1 MPSFVNP
8 IHTNANALNSGT
20 KNEVKD
26 TKNAPKSASKDFNK
40 ILNQKISKDKTAPKE
55 NPNALKAT
63 PKDAKEDAK
72 ELEKTPTPHHQ
83 HAQNLAKDQ
92 QAPTL
97 KDLLNH
103 KKTTASHEAQHET
116 HEPTLKDLLNHKKT
130 TASHEAQHE
139 THEMH
144 ETNPKTPNETL
155 NKNEKKPNGVAS
167 NAHQANLTNKNPL
180 TPTNHANNAIKNPT
194 APTHNAKEPKT
205 LKDIHALS
213 QKHDLNASNIQV
225 GTPLEKKETPLNA
238 SDQLALK
245 TTQTSIN
252 HTLAKNDSKNT
263 ANLSSVLQS
272 LEKKESH
279 NKERTTPPSNEKKTP
294 PLREALQ
301 MNAIKRDKTLS
312 KKKPEK
318 TPTKTQTTA
327 ATPENAPKIPLKTP
341 PLMPLIGANPPNDN
355 APTPLEKEEK
365 AKEVSENKEKTKESN
380 NSAQSAQ
387 NAQASDKTSE
397 NKSAAPKE
405 TIKHFTQQLKQEIQE
420 YKPPMSRI
428 SMDLFP
434 KELGKVEV
442 TIQKVG
448 KNLKVSVISHN
459 NSLQT
464 FLDNQQDLK
473 NSLNALGFE
482 GVDLSFSQDSSKEQ
496 PKEPLREPFK
506 EQEST
511 PLKENALKSYQEN
524 TDNENKET
532 SMQITL
538 YA

>member
-1 MPSFVNP
+1 MPSPVNP
-8 IHTNANALNSGT
+8 IHTNANALNGGA
-20 KNEVKD
+20 KNEVKE
-26 TKNAPKSASKDFNK
+26 TKNAPKSASKDFSK
-40 ILNQKISKDKTAPKE
+40 ILNQKISKDKTASKE
-55 NPNALKAT
+55 NPSALKAT
-63 PKDAKEDAK
+63 PKDAKA
-72 ELEKTPTPHHQ
+72 LEKTPTLPYQ
-83 HAQNLAKDQ
+83 HAQNLAKNQ

-97 KDLLNH
+97 KDWLNH
-103 KKTTASHEAQHET
+103 PKTTAPHEAQHET
-116 HEPTLKDLLNHKKT
+116 HETN
-130 TASHEAQHE
+130 E
-139 THEMH
+139 TD
-144 ETNPKTPNETL
+144 PKTPNETL
-155 NKNEKKPNGVAS
+155 SKNEKKPNEIAS
-167 NAHQANLTNKNPL
+167 NAHQTNLPNKNPI
-180 TPTNHANNAIKNPT
+180 TPNRANNAIKNPT
-194 APTHNAKEPKT
+194 TPTHSSKEPKT
-205 LKDIHALS
+205 LKDIQTLS
-213 QKHDLNASNIQV
+213 QKHDLNASNIQAA
-225 GTPLEKKETPLNA
+225 TLLEKKETPLSAN
-238 SDQLALK
+238 DQLALK
-245 TTQTSIN
+245 TTQTPTN
-252 HTLAKNDSKNT
+252 HTLAKNDAQNT

-272 LEKKESH
+272 LEKKESL
-279 NKERTTPPSNEKKTP
+279 NKEHTNPPHNEKKTP
-294 PLREALQ
+294 PLKEALQ

-312 KKKPEK
+312 KKKSE
-318 TPTKTQTTA
+318 KTQTKAQTTA
-327 ATPENAPKIPLKTP
+327 PSITPENAPKIPLKTP
-341 PLMPLIGANPPNDN
+341 PLMPLIGANPPPNDN
-355 APTPLEKEEK
+355 IPTPLEKEERTKEISDNKEK
-365 AKEVSENKEKTKESN
+365 AKETNS
-380 NSAQSAQ
+380 SAQSTQ

-397 NKSAAPKE
+397 NKSTAPKE

-496 PKEPLREPFK
+496 PKEQLREPFK

-511 PLKENALKSYQEN
+511 PLKESALKSYQEN
-524 TDNENKET
+524 TDHENQET

>member
-1 MPSFVNP
+1 MPSPINP
-8 IHTNANALNSGT
+8 IHTNASANASTLINSGA
-20 KNEVKD
+20 KNKD
-26 TKNAPKSASKDFNK
+26 TKNAPKSASKDFSK

-63 PKDAKEDAK
+63 PKNTKEDAK
-72 ELEKTPTPHHQ
+72 VLEKTPTLQPQ
-83 HAQNLAKDQ
+83 HAQNPAKDQ

-103 KKTTASHEAQHET
+103 KTTAPHEAQHEN
-116 HEPTLKDLLNHKKT
+116 HE
-130 TASHEAQHE
+130 
-139 THEMH
+139 H

-155 NKNEKKPNGVAS
+155 NKNEKEPNGVTS
-167 NAHQANLTNKNPL
+167 NDHQANLTNKNPL
-180 TPTNHANNAIKNPT
+180 TPTNHAIKNPT

-205 LKDIHALS
+205 LKDIQTLS
-213 QKHDLNASNIQV
+213 QKHDLNANNIQAA
-225 GTPLEKKETPLNA
+225 TIPENKTPLNA
-238 SDQLALK
+238 SDHLALK
-245 TTQTSIN
+245 TTQTPIN
-252 HTLAKNDSKNT
+252 HTLAKNDAKNT

-279 NKERTTPPSNEKKTP
+279 NKEHANPPNNEKKTP
-294 PLREALQ
+294 PLKEALQ

-312 KKKPEK
+312 KKKSEK

-327 ATPENAPKIPLKTP
+327 PSIAPENAPKIPLKTP

-355 APTPLEKEEK
+355 PPTPLEKEETT
-365 AKEVSENKEKTKESN
+365 KEASDNKEKTKESSN
-380 NSAQSAQ
+380 SAQ
-387 NAQASDKTSE
+387 NAQNAQSSDKTSE
-397 NKSAAPKE
+397 NKSVTPKE

-442 TIQKVG
+442 IIQKVG

-496 PKEPLREPFK
+496 PKEQLKEPFK
-506 EQEST
+506 EQELT

-524 TDNENKET
+524 TDHENKET

>member
-1 MPSFVNP
+1 MPSPINP
-8 IHTNANALNSGT
+8 IHTNANANASTLINSGA

-26 TKNAPKSASKDFNK
+26 TQNAPKSASKDFSK

-55 NPNALKAT
+55 NPLKAT
-63 PKDAKEDAK
+63 PKDTKESAK

-83 HAQNLAKDQ
+83 HAQNLAKNQ

-116 HEPTLKDLLNHKKT
+116 HEN
-130 TASHEAQHE
+130 
-139 THEMH
+139 H

-155 NKNEKKPNGVAS
+155 NKNGKKPNGVIS
-167 NAHQANLTNKNPL
+167 NAHQASLTHKNPL
-180 TPTNHANNAIKNPT
+180 TPTSHANNAIKNPT
-194 APTHNAKEPKT
+194 APTHNAKDPKT
-205 LKDIHALS
+205 LKDIQTLS
-213 QKHDLNASNIQV
+213 QKHDLNASNIQA
-225 GTPLEKKETPLNA
+225 TAPLEKKETPLKA

-245 TTQTSIN
+245 TTQTPIN
-252 HTLAKNDSKNT
+252 HTLAKNDAKNT

-279 NKERTTPPSNEKKTP
+279 NKERATPLHNEKKTP

-318 TPTKTQTTA
+318 TPIHAKTQTTA
-327 ATPENAPKIPLKTP
+327 PSPENAPKIPLKTP

-365 AKEVSENKEKTKESN
+365 TKEVSENKEKTKEST

-387 NAQASDKTSE
+387 NAQASDKASE

-442 TIQKVG
+442 IIQKVG

-496 PKEPLREPFK
+496 PKESLREPFK
-506 EQEST
+506 EQELT

-524 TDNENKET
+524 TDNENQET

>member
-1 MPSFVNP
+1 MPSPINP
-8 IHTNANALNSGT
+8 IHTNASANASTLINSGA
-20 KNEVKD
+20 KNED
-26 TKNAPKSASKDFNK
+26 TKNTPKSASKDFSK

-55 NPNALKAT
+55 NPNALKAA
-63 PKDAKEDAK
+63 PKDAKA
-72 ELEKTPTPHHQ
+72 LEKTPTLQPQ
-83 HAQNLAKDQ
+83 HAKDFAKDQ

-97 KDLLNH
+97 KDWLNH
-103 KKTTASHEAQHET
+103 KKTTASHEVQHEI
-116 HEPTLKDLLNHKKT
+116 HEN
-130 TASHEAQHE
+130 
-139 THEMH
+139 H

-155 NKNEKKPNGVAS
+155 NKNEKKPNEVTS
-167 NAHQANLTNKNPL
+167 NAHQTNLTNKNPL
-180 TPTNHANNAIKNPT
+180 TPTNHAIKNPT
-194 APTHNAKEPKT
+194 APTHNAKESKT
-205 LKDIHALS
+205 LKDIQTLS
-213 QKHDLNASNIQV
+213 QKHDLNASNIQATT
-225 GTPLEKKETPLNA
+225 TPENKTPLNA

-245 TTQTSIN
+245 TTQTPTN
-252 HTLAKNDSKNT
+252 HTLAKNDAKNT

-272 LEKKESH
+272 LEKKEPQ
-279 NKERTTPPSNEKKTP
+279 NKEHTIPQNNEKKTP
-294 PLREALQ
+294 PLKEALQ

-312 KKKPEK
+312 KKKSEK
-318 TPTKTQTTA
+318 TPTKAQTTTPSIA
-327 ATPENAPKIPLKTP
+327 PENAPKIPLKTP
-341 PLMPLIGANPPNDN
+341 PLMPLIGANPPLNDN
-355 APTPLEKEEK
+355 PPTPLEKEETT
-365 AKEVSENKEKTKESN
+365 KEASDNKEKTKESN
-380 NSAQSAQ
+380 NSTQSAQ

-397 NKSAAPKE
+397 NKSVTPKE

-442 TIQKVG
+442 IIQKVG

-496 PKEPLREPFK
+496 PKEPFK
-506 EQEST
+506 EQELT

-524 TDNENKET
+524 TDHENQET

>member
-1 MPSFVNP
+1 MPSSVNP
-8 IHTNANALNSGT
+8 IHTNANALNGGA

-26 TKNAPKSASKDFNK
+26 TKNAPKSASKDFSK

-55 NPNALKAT
+55 SPNPNALKAT
-63 PKDAKEDAK
+63 PKDAKENAK
-72 ELEKTPTPHHQ
+72 TLEKNLTLQTQ
-83 HAQNLAKDQ
+83 HTKETAKDQ

-97 KDLLNH
+97 KDWLNH
-103 KKTTASHEAQHET
+103 QKTTASHEAQHET
-116 HEPTLKDLLNHKKT
+116 HEVF
-130 TASHEAQHE
+130 
-139 THEMH
+139 

-155 NKNEKKPNGVAS
+155 NKNEKKPNGVTS
-167 NAHQANLTNKNPL
+167 NAHQTNLASKNPL
-180 TPTNHANNAIKNPT
+180 TPTNNAIKNPT
-194 APTHNAKEPKT
+194 TPTHNAKESKT
-205 LKDIHALS
+205 LKDIQTLS
-213 QKHDLNASNIQV
+213 QKHDLNASNIQAT
-225 GTPLEKKETPLNA
+225 TPLEKKETPLNA
-238 SDQLALK
+238 SDQFALK
-245 TTQTSIN
+245 TTQTPIN
-252 HTLAKNDSKNT
+252 HTLAKNDAKNT

-272 LEKKESH
+272 LEKKEPH
-279 NKERTTPPSNEKKTP
+279 NKEHANPQNNEKKTP
-294 PLREALQ
+294 PLKEALQ

-318 TPTKTQTTA
+318 TQTKTQTTA
-327 ATPENAPKIPLKTP
+327 PSTTPENAPKIPLKTP

-355 APTPLEKEEK
+355 PPTPLEKEEK
-365 AKEVSENKEKTKESN
+365 TKEASDNKEKAKETSN
-380 NSAQSAQ
+380 STQSAQ
-387 NAQASDKTSE
+387 NTQASDKTSD
-397 NKSAAPKE
+397 NKSVTPKE

-442 TIQKVG
+442 IIQKVG

-496 PKEPLREPFK
+496 PKEPLRELFK

-511 PLKENALKSYQEN
+511 PLKESALKSYQEN
-524 TDNENKET
+524 TDHENKET

>member
-1 MPSFVNP
+1 MPSPVNP
-8 IHTNANALNSGT
+8 IHTNANALNSGA
-20 KNEVKD
+20 KNED
-26 TKNAPKSASKDFNK
+26 TKNAPKSASKDFSK

-55 NPNALKAT
+55 SPNPNALKAT
-63 PKDAKEDAK
+63 PKDAKENAK
-72 ELEKTPTPHHQ
+72 TLEKTPTPHPQ
-83 HAQNLAKDQ
+83 HAQNPAKDQ

-97 KDLLNH
+97 KDWLNH
-103 KKTTASHEAQHET
+103 KKTTASHETQHET
-116 HEPTLKDLLNHKKT
+116 HE
-130 TASHEAQHE
+130 
-139 THEMH
+139 H

-155 NKNEKKPNGVAS
+155 NKNEKKPNGVTS
-167 NAHQANLTNKNPL
+167 NAHQTNLTNKNPL

-194 APTHNAKEPKT
+194 TPTHNAKESKT
-205 LKDIHALS
+205 LKDIQTLS
-213 QKHDLNASNIQV
+213 QKHDLNASNIQAAT
-225 GTPLEKKETPLNA
+225 TPENKTPLNA
-238 SDQLALK
+238 SDHLALK
-245 TTQTSIN
+245 TTQTPTN
-252 HTLAKNDSKNT
+252 HTLAKNDAKNT

-272 LEKKESH
+272 LEKKESP
-279 NKERTTPPSNEKKTP
+279 NKEHANPSHNEKKTP
-294 PLREALQ
+294 PLKEALE

-312 KKKPEK
+312 KKKSEK
-318 TPTKTQTTA
+318 TPTKAQTTA
-327 ATPENAPKIPLKTP
+327 PSIKPENAPKIPLKTP

-355 APTPLEKEEK
+355 IPTPLEKEETT
-365 AKEVSENKEKTKESN
+365 KEASDNKEKTKETNS
-380 NSAQSAQ
+380 SAQNAQ

-397 NKSAAPKE
+397 NKSIAPKE

-442 TIQKVG
+442 IIQKVG

-496 PKEPLREPFK
+496 PKEQLRELFK

-524 TDNENKET
+524 TDHENQET

>member
-1 MPSFVNP
+1 MPSPVNP
-8 IHTNANALNSGT
+8 IHTNANALNSGA
-20 KNEVKD
+20 KNED
-26 TKNAPKSASKDFNK
+26 TKNAPKSASKDFSK

-63 PKDAKEDAK
+63 PKNSKEGAKEDAK
-72 ELEKTPTPHHQ
+72 VLEKTPTPHHQ
-83 HAQNLAKDQ
+83 HAQNPAKDQ

-97 KDLLNH
+97 KDLLNRP
-103 KKTTASHEAQHET
+103 KTTASHEAQHET
-116 HEPTLKDLLNHKKT
+116 HEAN
-130 TASHEAQHE
+130 
-139 THEMH
+139 

-155 NKNEKKPNGVAS
+155 NKNEKKPNGVTS
-167 NAHQANLTNKNPL
+167 NAHQTNLPNKNPI
-180 TPTNHANNAIKNPT
+180 TPTNRANNAIKNPT
-194 APTHNAKEPKT
+194 TPTHNAKEPKT
-205 LKDIHALS
+205 LKDIQTLS
-213 QKHDLNASNIQV
+213 QKHDLNASNIQAT
-225 GTPLEKKETPLNA
+225 TPLEKKETPLNA

-245 TTQTSIN
+245 TTQTPTN
-252 HTLAKNDSKNT
+252 HTLAKNDAKNT

-279 NKERTTPPSNEKKTP
+279 NKEHANPQNNEKKTP
-294 PLREALQ
+294 PLKEALP

-312 KKKPEK
+312 KKKSEK
-318 TPTKTQTTA
+318 TPTKAQTTA
-327 ATPENAPKIPLKTP
+327 PSIAPENAPKIPLKTP
-341 PLMPLIGANPPNDN
+341 PLMPLIGANPPPNDN
-355 APTPLEKEEK
+355 PPTLLEKEETT
-365 AKEVSENKEKTKESN
+365 KEASDNKEKTKESN

-387 NAQASDKTSE
+387 NAQASDKTSD
-397 NKSAAPKE
+397 NKSIAPKE

-442 TIQKVG
+442 IIQKVG

-496 PKEPLREPFK
+496 PKEQLRELFK

-524 TDNENKET
+524 TDHENQET

>member
-1 MPSFVNP
+1 MPSPINP
-8 IHTNANALNSGT
+8 IHTNASANASALINSGA
-20 KNEVKD
+20 KNED
-26 TKNAPKSASKDFNK
+26 TKNAPKSASKDFSK

-55 NPNALKAT
+55 NPNALKTT
-63 PKDAKEDAK
+63 PQNSKEGAKEDAK
-72 ELEKTPTPHHQ
+72 KLEKNPTLQTQ
-83 HAQNLAKDQ
+83 HAKDFAKDQ

-97 KDLLNH
+97 KDWLNH
-103 KKTTASHEAQHET
+103 QKTTASHEDQHE
-116 HEPTLKDLLNHKKT
+116 KN
-130 TASHEAQHE
+130 
-139 THEMH
+139 H

-155 NKNEKKPNGVAS
+155 SKNEKKPNGVAS
-167 NAHQANLTNKNPL
+167 NAHQTNLPNKNPL
-180 TPTNHANNAIKNPT
+180 TPTNRANHANKNPT

-205 LKDIHALS
+205 LKDIQTLS
-213 QKHDLNASNIQV
+213 QKHDLNASNIQAAT
-225 GTPLEKKETPLNA
+225 TPENKNPLNA
-238 SDQLALK
+238 GDQLALK
-245 TTQTSIN
+245 TTQTPTN
-252 HTLAKNDSKNT
+252 HTLAKNDAKNT

-294 PLREALQ
+294 PLKEALE

-312 KKKPEK
+312 KKKSE
-318 TPTKTQTTA
+318 KTQTKAQTTA
-327 ATPENAPKIPLKTP
+327 PSATPENAPKIPLKTP
-341 PLMPLIGANPPNDN
+341 PLMPLIGANPPPNNN
-355 APTPLEKEEK
+355 APTPLEKEETT
-365 AKEVSENKEKTKESN
+365 KEASDNKEKTKETN
-380 NSAQSAQ
+380 NSAQSTQ

-397 NKSAAPKE
+397 NKSVTPKE

-496 PKEPLREPFK
+496 EKEPLREPFK
-506 EQEST
+506 EQESS

-524 TDNENKET
+524 TDNENQET

>member
-1 MPSFVNP
+1 MPSPVNP
-8 IHTNANALNSGT
+8 LHTNANALNGGA

-26 TKNAPKSASKDFNK
+26 TKNAPKSASKDFSK

-55 NPNALKAT
+55 NPSALKDA
-63 PKDAKEDAK
+63 PKDAKA
-72 ELEKTPTPHHQ
+72 LEKTPTLPHQ

-97 KDLLNH
+97 KDWLNH
-103 KKTTASHEAQHET
+103 PTTAPHKSQHEAQHET
-116 HEPTLKDLLNHKKT
+116 HEV
-130 TASHEAQHE
+130 
-139 THEMH
+139 H

-155 NKNEKKPNGVAS
+155 SKNEKKPNEVAS
-167 NAHQANLTNKNPL
+167 NAHQANLTNKNPITPNHVNNANK
-180 TPTNHANNAIKNPT
+180 TPTT
-194 APTHNAKEPKT
+194 PTHNAKEPKT
-205 LKDIHALS
+205 LKDIQTLS
-213 QKHDLNASNIQV
+213 QKHDLNASNIQAAT
-225 GTPLEKKETPLNA
+225 TPENKNPLNA

-245 TTQTSIN
+245 ATQTPTN
-252 HTLAKNDSKNT
+252 HTFAKNDAKNT

-272 LEKKESH
+272 LEKKESL
-279 NKERTTPPSNEKKTP
+279 NKERANPQNSEKKTP
-294 PLREALQ
+294 PLKEALQ
-301 MNAIKRDKTLS
+301 TNAIKRDKTLS

-318 TPTKTQTTA
+318 TPIHAKTQTTA
-327 ATPENAPKIPLKTP
+327 QATTPENAPKLALKTP
-341 PLMPLIGANPPNDN
+341 PLMPLIGSNPPNDN
-355 APTPLEKEEK
+355 IPTLLEKEETTKEASDNKEK
-365 AKEVSENKEKTKESN
+365 AKETNS
-380 NSAQSAQ
+380 SAQSAQ
-387 NAQASDKTSE
+387 NTQASDKTSE
-397 NKSAAPKE
+397 NKSTAPKE
-405 TIKHFTQQLKQEIQE
+405 TIKHFAQQLKQEIQE
-420 YKPPMSRI
+420 YKPPMSKI

-496 PKEPLREPFK
+496 QAPKDQPKEPFK
-506 EQEST
+506 EQELT
-511 PLKENALKSYQEN
+511 PLKESVLKSYQEN
-524 TDNENKET
+524 TDHENQET

-538 YA
+538 YAWF

>member
-1 MPSFVNP
+1 MPSPVNP
-8 IHTNANALNSGT
+8 IHTNANALNSGA

-26 TKNAPKSASKDFNK
+26 AKNAPKSASKDFSK

-63 PKDAKEDAK
+63 PQNALKDK
-72 ELEKTPTPHHQ
+72 LEKTPTLPHQ

-97 KDLLNH
+97 KDWLNRP
-103 KKTTASHEAQHET
+103 KTHPTAPHETQHET
-116 HEPTLKDLLNHKKT
+116 HEAN
-130 TASHEAQHE
+130 
-139 THEMH
+139 
-144 ETNPKTPNETL
+144 ETNPKTPNKTL
-155 NKNEKKPNGVAS
+155 NKNEKKPNGVTS

-180 TPTNHANNAIKNPT
+180 TPTNHAIKNPT
-194 APTHNAKEPKT
+194 APTHNAKDPKT
-205 LKDIHALS
+205 LKDIQTLS
-213 QKHDLNASNIQV
+213 QKHDLNASNIQAAT
-225 GTPLEKKETPLNA
+225 TPENKNPLNA

-245 TTQTSIN
+245 TTQTPTN
-252 HTLAKNDSKNT
+252 HTLAKNDAKNT
-263 ANLSSVLQS
+263 ANLSNVLQS
-272 LEKKESH
+272 LEKKESP
-279 NKERTTPPSNEKKTP
+279 NKEHANPQNNEKKTP
-294 PLREALQ
+294 PLKEALQ

-312 KKKPEK
+312 KKKSEK
-318 TPTKTQTTA
+318 TPTKAQTTA
-327 ATPENAPKIPLKTP
+327 PSIAPENAPKIPLKTP

-355 APTPLEKEEK
+355 IPTPLEKEEK
-365 AKEVSENKEKTKESN
+365 TKEASDNKEKTKET
-380 NSAQSAQ
+380 NSSAQ
-387 NAQASDKTSE
+387 NVQNTQASDKTSD
-397 NKSAAPKE
+397 NKSIAPKE

-442 TIQKVG
+442 IIQKVG

-496 PKEPLREPFK
+496 QAPKDQPKEPFK
-506 EQEST
+506 EQELT

-524 TDNENKET
+524 TDHENKET

>member
-1 MPSFVNP
+1 MPSPVNP
-8 IHTNANALNSGT
+8 IHTNANALNGGA

-26 TKNAPKSASKDFNK
+26 TKNAPKSASKDFSK
-40 ILNQKISKDKTAPKE
+40 ILNQKISKDKTASKE
-55 NPNALKAT
+55 DPNASKVT
-63 PKDAKEDAK
+63 PKDAKT
-72 ELEKTPTPHHQ
+72 LKTPTLPHQ

-103 KKTTASHEAQHET
+103 QKTHPTAKHETQHET
-116 HEPTLKDLLNHKKT
+116 HE
-130 TASHEAQHE
+130 
-139 THEMH
+139 H

-155 NKNEKKPNGVAS
+155 NKNEKKPNGVTS
-167 NAHQANLTNKNPL
+167 NAHQANLLSKNPI

-194 APTHNAKEPKT
+194 TPTHNAKEPKT
-205 LKDIHALS
+205 LKDIQALS
-213 QKHDLNASNIQV
+213 QKHDLNASNIQA
-225 GTPLEKKETPLNA
+225 TAPLEKKETPLNA
-238 SDQLALK
+238 SDHLALK
-245 TTQTSIN
+245 TTQTPIN
-252 HTLAKNDSKNT
+252 HTLAKNDAKNT

-272 LEKKESH
+272 LEKKEPP
-279 NKERTTPPSNEKKTP
+279 NKEHANPQNNEKKTP
-294 PLREALQ
+294 PLKEALE

-318 TPTKTQTTA
+318 TPIHAKTQTTA
-327 ATPENAPKIPLKTP
+327 PSATPENAPKIPLKTP

-355 APTPLEKEEK
+355 PPTPLEKEETT
-365 AKEVSENKEKTKESN
+365 KEASENKEKTKEST

-397 NKSAAPKE
+397 NKSITPKE

-442 TIQKVG
+442 VIQKVG

-496 PKEPLREPFK
+496 EKESFKEPFK
-506 EQEST
+506 EQELT

-524 TDNENKET
+524 TDNGNKET

>member
-1 MPSFVNP
+1 MPSPINP
-8 IHTNANALNSGT
+8 IHTSANASASANASINSGA
-20 KNEVKD
+20 KNED
-26 TKNAPKSASKDFNK
+26 TKNAPKSASKDFSK

-55 NPNALKAT
+55 NPNALKTT
-63 PKDAKEDAK
+63 PKDAKKDTKENAK
-72 ELEKTPTPHHQ
+72 ELEKTPTPQPQ
-83 HAQNLAKDQ
+83 HTQNLAKDQ

-103 KKTTASHEAQHET
+103 KKTTASHETQHET
-116 HEPTLKDLLNHKKT
+116 HKN
-130 TASHEAQHE
+130 
-139 THEMH
+139 H

-155 NKNEKKPNGVAS
+155 NKNEKKPNGVIS
-167 NAHQANLTNKNPL
+167 NAHQASLTNKNPL
-180 TPTNHANNAIKNPT
+180 PPTNHANNAIKNPT
-194 APTHNAKEPKT
+194 APTDTKKESKT
-205 LKDIHALS
+205 LKDIQTLS
-213 QKHDLNASNIQV
+213 QKHDLNASNIQAT
-225 GTPLEKKETPLNA
+225 TPLEKKETPLRT

-252 HTLAKNDSKNT
+252 HTLKKNDAKNT

-279 NKERTTPPSNEKKTP
+279 HKEHATPPNNEKKTP

-327 ATPENAPKIPLKTP
+327 QAVTLENPPKIPLKTP

-355 APTPLEKEEK
+355 APTLLEKEEK
-365 AKEVSENKEKTKESN
+365 TKEASENKEKAKEST
-380 NSAQSAQ
+380 NSTQSAQ
-387 NAQASDKTSE
+387 NAQSSDKASE
-397 NKSAAPKE
+397 NKSATPKE

-496 PKEPLREPFK
+496 EKEQLRESFK
-506 EQEST
+506 EQELT

-524 TDNENKET
+524 TDNENQET

>member
-1 MPSFVNP
+1 MPSPINP
-8 IHTNANALNSGT
+8 IHTNASANANALNSGA
-20 KNEVKD
+20 KNGVKD

-55 NPNALKAT
+55 NPNALKVA

-103 KKTTASHEAQHET
+103 KKTTASHEAQHEI
-116 HEPTLKDLLNHKKT
+116 HKN
-130 TASHEAQHE
+130 
-139 THEMH
+139 H

-167 NAHQANLTNKNPL
+167 STHQASLTNKNPL
-180 TPTNHANNAIKNPT
+180 TPTNNAIKNPT
-194 APTHNAKEPKT
+194 APTNNAKDPKT
-205 LKDIHALS
+205 LKDIQTLS

-245 TTQTSIN
+245 TTQTPIN

-279 NKERTTPPSNEKKTP
+279 NKEHATPPSNEKKTP

-312 KKKPEK
+312 KKKSEK

-341 PLMPLIGANPPNDN
+341 PLMPLIGANPPNNN

-365 AKEVSENKEKTKESN
+365 TKEVSENKEKTKEST

-387 NAQASDKTSE
+387 NAQASDKASE

-496 PKEPLREPFK
+496 PKESFKEPFK

>member
-1 MPSFVNP
+1 MPSPVNP
-8 IHTNANALNSGT
+8 IHTNANALNSGA

-26 TKNAPKSASKDFNK
+26 TKNAPKSASKDFSK

-55 NPNALKAT
+55 DPNASKVT
-63 PKDAKEDAK
+63 PKDAKT
-72 ELEKTPTPHHQ
+72 LEKTPTLPHQ
-83 HAQNLAKDQ
+83 HAQNPAKDQ

-97 KDLLNH
+97 KDWLNH
-103 KKTTASHEAQHET
+103 KKTTAPHETQHET
-116 HEPTLKDLLNHKKT
+116 HEAN
-130 TASHEAQHE
+130 
-139 THEMH
+139 

-155 NKNEKKPNGVAS
+155 NKNEKKPNEVIS
-167 NAHQANLTNKNPL
+167 NAHQTNLPNKNPI

-194 APTHNAKEPKT
+194 TPTHNAKEPKT
-205 LKDIHALS
+205 LKDIQTLS
-213 QKHDLNASNIQV
+213 QKHDLNASNIQA
-225 GTPLEKKETPLNA
+225 TAPLEKKETPLNT

-245 TTQTSIN
+245 TTQTPIN
-252 HTLAKNDSKNT
+252 NTLAKNDAKNT

-272 LEKKESH
+272 LGKKEPP
-279 NKERTTPPSNEKKTP
+279 NKEHANPQNNEKKTP
-294 PLREALQ
+294 PLKEALQ

-312 KKKPEK
+312 KKKSEK
-318 TPTKTQTTA
+318 TPIHAKTQTTA
-327 ATPENAPKIPLKTP
+327 PSVAPENAPKIPLKTP
-341 PLMPLIGANPPNDN
+341 PLMPLIGANPPPNNN
-355 APTPLEKEEK
+355 APTILEKEETT
-365 AKEVSENKEKTKESN
+365 KEASDNKEKTKESS

-397 NKSAAPKE
+397 NKSVTPKE

-442 TIQKVG
+442 IIQKVG

-496 PKEPLREPFK
+496 PKEQLRELFK
-506 EQEST
+506 EQESS

-524 TDNENKET
+524 TDHENQET

>member
-8 IHTNANALNSGT
+8 IHTNASTNASTLNSGA

-26 TKNAPKSASKDFNK
+26 TKNAPKSASKDFSK
-40 ILNQKISKDKTAPKE
+40 ILNQKISKDKNAPKE

-63 PKDAKEDAK
+63 PKDTKENAK
-72 ELEKTPTPHHQ
+72 ELEKTPTPHYQ

-116 HEPTLKDLLNHKKT
+116 HKN
-130 TASHEAQHE
+130 
-139 THEMH
+139 H

-155 NKNEKKPNGVAS
+155 NKNEKKPNEATS
-167 NAHQANLTNKNPL
+167 SAHQTNLTNKNPL

-225 GTPLEKKETPLNA
+225 VAPLEKKETPLNT

-245 TTQTSIN
+245 TTQTPIN

-312 KKKPEK
+312 KKKSEK
-318 TPTKTQTTA
+318 TQTKTQTTA
-327 ATPENAPKIPLKTP
+327 PRTAPENAPKIPLKTP

-365 AKEVSENKEKTKESN
+365 TKEVSDKEKTKEST

-420 YKPPMSRI
+420 YKPPMSKI

-496 PKEPLREPFK
+496 PKEQLKEPFK

-538 YA
+538 YAWF

>member
-1 MPSFVNP
+1 MPSPVNP
-8 IHTNANALNSGT
+8 IHTNANALNSGA

-26 TKNAPKSASKDFNK
+26 TKNAPKSASKDFSK

-55 NPNALKAT
+55 SPNPNALKAT
-63 PKDAKEDAK
+63 PQDAKENAKEDAK
-72 ELEKTPTPHHQ
+72 TLEKTPTLPHQ
-83 HAQNLAKDQ
+83 HAQNPAKDQ

-97 KDLLNH
+97 KDWLNH
-103 KKTTASHEAQHET
+103 QKTTASHEAQHE
-116 HEPTLKDLLNHKKT
+116 N
-130 TASHEAQHE
+130 
-139 THEMH
+139 H

-155 NKNEKKPNGVAS
+155 NKNEKKSNGVTS
-167 NAHQANLTNKNPL
+167 SAHQANLTNKNPI
-180 TPTNHANNAIKNPT
+180 TPTNHANNAIKTPT
-194 APTHNAKEPKT
+194 TPTHNAKEPKT
-205 LKDIHALS
+205 LKDIQTLS
-213 QKHDLNASNIQV
+213 QKHDLNASNIQAT
-225 GTPLEKKETPLNA
+225 TPLEKKETPLNA

-245 TTQTSIN
+245 TTQTPIN
-252 HTLAKNDSKNT
+252 HTLAKNDAKNT

-272 LEKKESH
+272 LEKKDPH
-279 NKERTTPPSNEKKTP
+279 NKEHATPPNNEKKTP
-294 PLREALQ
+294 PLKEALQ

-312 KKKPEK
+312 KKKSEK
-318 TPTKTQTTA
+318 TPTKAQTTA
-327 ATPENAPKIPLKTP
+327 PSIAPENAPKIPLKTP
-341 PLMPLIGANPPNDN
+341 PLMPLIGANPPPNDN
-355 APTPLEKEEK
+355 IPTPLEKEEK
-365 AKEVSENKEKTKESN
+365 TQEISENKEKTKETN
-380 NSAQSAQ
+380 NSAQNAQ

-397 NKSAAPKE
+397 NKSVTPKE
-405 TIKHFTQQLKQEIQE
+405 TIKHFTQQLKQEFQE

-442 TIQKVG
+442 IIQKVG

-496 PKEPLREPFK
+496 PKEQLRELFK
-506 EQEST
+506 EQESS

-524 TDNENKET
+524 TDHENKET

>member
-1 MPSFVNP
+1 MPSPINP
-8 IHTNANALNSGT
+8 IHTNANANTSTLINSGA
-20 KNEVKD
+20 KNED
-26 TKNAPKSASKDFNK
+26 TKNAPKSASKDFSK

-63 PKDAKEDAK
+63 PKNSKEGAKEDAK
-72 ELEKTPTPHHQ
+72 KLEKTPTLHPQ
-83 HAQNLAKDQ
+83 HAQNPTKDQ

-116 HEPTLKDLLNHKKT
+116 HE
-130 TASHEAQHE
+130 
-139 THEMH
+139 H

-155 NKNEKKPNGVAS
+155 NKNEKKPNGVTS
-167 NAHQANLTNKNPL
+167 SAHQTNLTHKNPL
-180 TPTNHANNAIKNPT
+180 THANHANNANKNPT
-194 APTHNAKEPKT
+194 TPTHNAKESKT
-205 LKDIHALS
+205 LKDIQTLS

-225 GTPLEKKETPLNA
+225 TAPLEKKETPLNA

-245 TTQTSIN
+245 TTQTPTS
-252 HTLAKNDSKNT
+252 HTLAKNDAKNT

-272 LEKKESH
+272 LEKKDPH
-279 NKERTTPPSNEKKTP
+279 NKEHATPPNNEKKTP

-312 KKKPEK
+312 KKKSEK
-318 TPTKTQTTA
+318 TPTKAQTTA
-327 ATPENAPKIPLKTP
+327 PSIAPENAPKIPLKTP

-355 APTPLEKEEK
+355 APTLLEKEETT
-365 AKEVSENKEKTKESN
+365 KEASDNKEKTKESN

-397 NKSAAPKE
+397 NKSTAPKE

-442 TIQKVG
+442 IIQKVG

-496 PKEPLREPFK
+496 PKEQLREPFK
-506 EQEST
+506 EQELT

>member
-1 MPSFVNP
+1 MPSPVNP
-8 IHTNANALNSGT
+8 IHTNANALNGGA

-26 TKNAPKSASKDFNK
+26 AKNAPKSASKDFSK

-72 ELEKTPTPHHQ
+72 ALEKTLPHQ
-83 HAQNLAKDQ
+83 HAQNPAKNQ

-97 KDLLNH
+97 KDWLNP
-103 KKTTASHEAQHET
+103 KTTAPHEAQHE
-116 HEPTLKDLLNHKKT
+116 KN
-130 TASHEAQHE
+130 
-139 THEMH
+139 H

-155 NKNEKKPNGVAS
+155 NKNEKKPNEVTS
-167 NAHQANLTNKNPL
+167 NAHQTNLPNKNPI
-180 TPTNHANNAIKNPT
+180 TPTNHANNAIKTPT
-194 APTHNAKEPKT
+194 TPTHNTKESKT
-205 LKDIHALS
+205 LKDIQTLS
-213 QKHDLNASNIQV
+213 QKHDLNANNIQAAT
-225 GTPLEKKETPLNA
+225 TPENKTPLNA
-238 SDQLALK
+238 SDHLALK
-245 TTQTSIN
+245 TTQTPIN
-252 HTLAKNDSKNT
+252 HTLAKNDAKNT

-272 LEKKESH
+272 LEKKEPH
-279 NKERTTPPSNEKKTP
+279 NKEHANPQNNEKKTP
-294 PLREALQ
+294 PLKEALE

-312 KKKPEK
+312 KKKSEK

-327 ATPENAPKIPLKTP
+327 PSATPENAPKIPLKTP
-341 PLMPLIGANPPNDN
+341 PLMPLIGANPPPNDN
-355 APTPLEKEEK
+355 IPTPLEKEETTKEASDNKEK
-365 AKEVSENKEKTKESN
+365 AKETNS
-380 NSAQSAQ
+380 SAQSAQ
-387 NAQASDKTSE
+387 NAQASDKTSD
-397 NKSAAPKE
+397 NKSVTPKE

-442 TIQKVG
+442 IIQKVG

-496 PKEPLREPFK
+496 PKEQLRELFK
-506 EQEST
+506 EQESS

-524 TDNENKET
+524 TDHENQET

>member
-1 MPSFVNP
+1 MQSPINP
-8 IHTNANALNSGT
+8 IHTNASTLNSGA
-20 KNEVKD
+20 KNED
-26 TKNAPKSASKDFNK
+26 TKNAPKSASKDFSK

-63 PKDAKEDAK
+63 PKNSKEGAKEDAK
-72 ELEKTPTPHHQ
+72 TLEKTPTPHHQ

-97 KDLLNH
+97 KDWLNH
-103 KKTTASHEAQHET
+103 KKTTASHETQHET
-116 HEPTLKDLLNHKKT
+116 HEAN
-130 TASHEAQHE
+130 
-139 THEMH
+139 

-155 NKNEKKPNGVAS
+155 NKNEKKPNGVIS
-167 NAHQANLTNKNPL
+167 NAHQTNLPNKNPL
-180 TPTNHANNAIKNPT
+180 TPTNHANHAIKNPT
-194 APTHNAKEPKT
+194 APTHNAKESKT
-205 LKDIHALS
+205 LKDIQTLS
-213 QKHDLNASNIQV
+213 QKHDLNASNIQATT
-225 GTPLEKKETPLNA
+225 TPENKTPLNA

-245 TTQTSIN
+245 TTPKNPTTNPTTI
-252 HTLAKNDSKNT
+252 KNDAKNT

-279 NKERTTPPSNEKKTP
+279 NKEHATPPNNEKKTP
-294 PLREALQ
+294 PLKEALQ

-312 KKKPEK
+312 KKKSEK

-327 ATPENAPKIPLKTP
+327 PSITPENAPKIPLKMP
-341 PLMPLIGANPPNDN
+341 PLMPLIGANPPPNDN
-355 APTPLEKEEK
+355 APTPLEKEETT
-365 AKEVSENKEKTKESN
+365 KEASDNKEKTKETN
-380 NSAQSAQ
+380 NSTQNAQ
-387 NAQASDKTSE
+387 NTQASDKTSE
-397 NKSAAPKE
+397 NKSVTPKE

-442 TIQKVG
+442 IIQKVG

-496 PKEPLREPFK
+496 PKEQLRELFK

-511 PLKENALKSYQEN
+511 PLKESALKSYQEN
-524 TDNENKET
+524 TDHENQET

>member
-1 MPSFVNP
+1 MPSPINP
-8 IHTNANALNSGT
+8 IHTNTNANANALINSGA
-20 KNEVKD
+20 KNGVKD
-26 TKNAPKSASKDFNK
+26 TKNAPKSASKDFSK

-55 NPNALKAT
+55 NPNALKTT
-63 PKDAKEDAK
+63 PKNSKEGAKENAK
-72 ELEKTPTPHHQ
+72 ALEKTPTPHHQ

-103 KKTTASHEAQHET
+103 KKTTASHEAQHEI
-116 HEPTLKDLLNHKKT
+116 HKN
-130 TASHEAQHE
+130 
-139 THEMH
+139 H

-155 NKNEKKPNGVAS
+155 SKNEKKPNGVTS
-167 NAHQANLTNKNPL
+167 NAHQTNLTHKNPL
-180 TPTNHANNAIKNPT
+180 TPTNHAHNANKNPT

-205 LKDIHALS
+205 LKDIQTLS

-225 GTPLEKKETPLNA
+225 GTPLEKKETPLKV

-252 HTLAKNDSKNT
+252 HTLAKNDAKNT

-279 NKERTTPPSNEKKTP
+279 NKEHATPSNNEKKTP

-318 TPTKTQTTA
+318 TPTKAQTTA
-327 ATPENAPKIPLKTP
+327 PSATPENAPKIPLKTP
-341 PLMPLIGANPPNDN
+341 PLIPLIGANPPNDN

-365 AKEVSENKEKTKESN
+365 AKEVSENKEKTKEST

-387 NAQASDKTSE
+387 NAQASDKASE
-397 NKSAAPKE
+397 NKSATPKE

-482 GVDLSFSQDSSKEQ
+482 GVDLSFSQNSSKEQ
-496 PKEPLREPFK
+496 PKEQLREPFK
-506 EQEST
+506 EQELT

>member
-1 MPSFVNP
+1 MPSPVNP
-8 IHTNANALNSGT
+8 IHTNTNALNSGA

-26 TKNAPKSASKDFNK
+26 TKNAPKSASKDFSK
-40 ILNQKISKDKTAPKE
+40 ILNQKISKDKTASKE
-55 NPNALKAT
+55 NPSALKDA
-63 PKDAKEDAK
+63 PKDAKA
-72 ELEKTPTPHHQ
+72 LEKTPTLPHQ
-83 HAQNLAKDQ
+83 HAQNSAKDQ

-97 KDLLNH
+97 KDWLNH
-103 KKTTASHEAQHET
+103 KTAPHKSQHEAQHET
-116 HEPTLKDLLNHKKT
+116 HEI
-130 TASHEAQHE
+130 
-139 THEMH
+139 H
-144 ETNPKTPNETL
+144 ETNPKNPNETL
-155 NKNEKKPNGVAS
+155 SKNEKKPNEVTS
-167 NAHQANLTNKNPL
+167 NAHQTNLPNKNPITPNHVNNANK
-180 TPTNHANNAIKNPT
+180 TPTTPT
-194 APTHNAKEPKT
+194 YNAKEPKT
-205 LKDIHALS
+205 LKDIQTLS
-213 QKHDLNASNIQV
+213 QKHDLNASNIQATT
-225 GTPLEKKETPLNA
+225 TPENKTPLNA
-238 SDQLALK
+238 SDQFALK
-245 TTQTSIN
+245 TTQTPTN
-252 HTLAKNDSKNT
+252 HTLAKNDAKNT

-279 NKERTTPPSNEKKTP
+279 NKEHTTPQNNEKKTP
-294 PLREALQ
+294 PLKEASQ

-312 KKKPEK
+312 KKKSEK
-318 TPTKTQTTA
+318 TPTKTQAKNQPTA
-327 ATPENAPKIPLKTP
+327 PSATPENAPKLALKTP
-341 PLMPLIGANPPNDN
+341 PLMPLIGANPPPNDN
-355 APTPLEKEEK
+355 TPTLLEKEETT
-365 AKEVSENKEKTKESN
+365 KEASDNKEKTKESN

-397 NKSAAPKE
+397 NKSVTPKE

-442 TIQKVG
+442 IIQKVG

-496 PKEPLREPFK
+496 PKEQLRELFK

-524 TDNENKET
+524 TDHENQET

>member
-8 IHTNANALNSGT
+8 IHTNASANANALNSGA

-26 TKNAPKSASKDFNK
+26 TKNAPKSASKDFSK

-55 NPNALKAT
+55 NPSALKAT
-63 PKDAKEDAK
+63 PKNSKEGAKEDAK

-103 KKTTASHEAQHET
+103 KKTTASHEAQNET
-116 HEPTLKDLLNHKKT
+116 HKN
-130 TASHEAQHE
+130 
-139 THEMH
+139 H

-167 NAHQANLTNKNPL
+167 SAHQANLTHKNPL

-194 APTHNAKEPKT
+194 TPTHNAKDPKT
-205 LKDIHALS
+205 LKDIQTLS

-225 GTPLEKKETPLNA
+225 SAPLEKKETPLKV

-252 HTLAKNDSKNT
+252 HTLAKNDAKNT

-279 NKERTTPPSNEKKTP
+279 NKERATPPSNEKKTP

-327 ATPENAPKIPLKTP
+327 QAVTPENAPKIPLKTL

-365 AKEVSENKEKTKESN
+365 TKEASENKEKTKEST

-496 PKEPLREPFK
+496 PKEQLGEPFK

>member
-1 MPSFVNP
+1 MPSPVNP
-8 IHTNANALNSGT
+8 IHTNANALNSGA

-26 TKNAPKSASKDFNK
+26 AKNAPKSASKDFSK

-55 NPNALKAT
+55 SPNPNASKVT
-63 PKDAKEDAK
+63 PKDAKA
-72 ELEKTPTPHHQ
+72 LEKTPILPHQ
-83 HAQNLAKDQ
+83 HAQNPAKDQ

-97 KDLLNH
+97 KDWLNH

-116 HEPTLKDLLNHKKT
+116 HEAN
-130 TASHEAQHE
+130 
-139 THEMH
+139 

-155 NKNEKKPNGVAS
+155 NKNGKKPNEALS
-167 NAHQANLTNKNPL
+167 NAHQTNLPNKNPI
-180 TPTNHANNAIKNPT
+180 TPNHVNNAIKNPT
-194 APTHNAKEPKT
+194 APTDTKKEPKT
-205 LKDIHALS
+205 LKDIQTLS
-213 QKHDLNASNIQV
+213 QKHDLNARNIQA
-225 GTPLEKKETPLNA
+225 TTTLENKTPLNA

-245 TTQTSIN
+245 TTQTPTS

-272 LEKKESH
+272 LEKKESL
-279 NKERTTPPSNEKKTP
+279 NKEHANPQNSEKKTP
-294 PLREALQ
+294 PLKEALQ

-327 ATPENAPKIPLKTP
+327 PSIAPENAPKIPLKTP
-341 PLMPLIGANPPNDN
+341 PLMPLIGANPPPNNN
-355 APTPLEKEEK
+355 APTPLEKEETT
-365 AKEVSENKEKTKESN
+365 KEASDNKEKTKESS
-380 NSAQSAQ
+380 NSAQNAQ

-397 NKSAAPKE
+397 NKSIAPKE

-420 YKPPMSRI
+420 YKPPMSKI

-434 KELGKVEV
+434 KELGKVEI

-496 PKEPLREPFK
+496 QAPKDQPKELFK

-524 TDNENKET
+524 TDHENKET

>member
-1 MPSFVNP
+1 MPSPVNP
-8 IHTNANALNSGT
+8 LHTNANALNSGA

-26 TKNAPKSASKDFNK
+26 TKNAPKSTSKDFSK
-40 ILNQKISKDKTAPKE
+40 ILNQKISKDKTASKE
-55 NPNALKAT
+55 NPNALKTT
-63 PKDAKEDAK
+63 PKNSKEGAKEDAK
-72 ELEKTPTPHHQ
+72 TLKTPTLPHQ
-83 HAQNLAKDQ
+83 HAQNPAKDQ

-97 KDLLNH
+97 KDWLNH
-103 KKTTASHEAQHET
+103 KKTTAPHEAQHE
-116 HEPTLKDLLNHKKT
+116 N
-130 TASHEAQHE
+130 
-139 THEMH
+139 H

-155 NKNEKKPNGVAS
+155 SKNEKKPNEALS
-167 NAHQANLTNKNPL
+167 NAHQTNLTNKNPL
-180 TPTNHANNAIKNPT
+180 TPTNRTNNAIKNPT
-194 APTHNAKEPKT
+194 APTHNAKDPKT
-205 LKDIHALS
+205 LKDIQTLS
-213 QKHDLNASNIQV
+213 QKHDLNASNIQAAT
-225 GTPLEKKETPLNA
+225 TPENKTPLNA

-245 TTQTSIN
+245 TTQAPIN
-252 HTLAKNDSKNT
+252 NTLAKNDAKNT

-279 NKERTTPPSNEKKTP
+279 NKEHANPQNNEKKTP
-294 PLREALQ
+294 PLKEALQ

-318 TPTKTQTTA
+318 TPTKAQTTA
-327 ATPENAPKIPLKTP
+327 PSATPENAPKIPLKTP

-355 APTPLEKEEK
+355 IPTPLEKEETT
-365 AKEVSENKEKTKESN
+365 KEASDNKEKTKESSN
-380 NSAQSAQ
+380 SAQ
-387 NAQASDKTSE
+387 NAQNTQASDKTSE
-397 NKSAAPKE
+397 NKSIAPKE
-405 TIKHFTQQLKQEIQE
+405 TIRHFTQQLKQEIQE
-420 YKPPMSRI
+420 YKPPMSKI

-442 TIQKVG
+442 IIQKVG

-496 PKEPLREPFK
+496 PKEQLREPFK
-506 EQEST
+506 EQELT

-524 TDNENKET
+524 TDHENQET

>member
-1 MPSFVNP
+1 MPSPVNP
-8 IHTNANALNSGT
+8 LHTNANALNSGA

-26 TKNAPKSASKDFNK
+26 AKNAPKSASKDFSK

-55 NPNALKAT
+55 SPNPNASKVT
-63 PKDAKEDAK
+63 PKDAKA
-72 ELEKTPTPHHQ
+72 LEKTPTLPHQ
-83 HAQNLAKDQ
+83 HAQNPAKDQ

-97 KDLLNH
+97 KDWLNH
-103 KKTTASHEAQHET
+103 QKTTASHEAQHET
-116 HEPTLKDLLNHKKT
+116 HE
-130 TASHEAQHE
+130 
-139 THEMH
+139 H

-155 NKNEKKPNGVAS
+155 NKNEKKPNGVTS
-167 NAHQANLTNKNPL
+167 NAHQTNLASKNPI

-194 APTHNAKEPKT
+194 TPTHNAKDPKT
-205 LKDIHALS
+205 LKDIQTLS
-213 QKHDLNASNIQV
+213 QKHDLNASNIQAAT
-225 GTPLEKKETPLNA
+225 TPENKNPLNA
-238 SDQLALK
+238 SDHLALK
-245 TTQTSIN
+245 TTQTPTN
-252 HTLAKNDSKNT
+252 HTLAKNDAKNT

-279 NKERTTPPSNEKKTP
+279 NKEHANPSHNEKKTP
-294 PLREALQ
+294 PLKEALQ

-312 KKKPEK
+312 KKKSEK
-318 TPTKTQTTA
+318 TPTKAQTTA
-327 ATPENAPKIPLKTP
+327 PSIAPENAPKIPFKTP

-355 APTPLEKEEK
+355 IPTPLEKEETT
-365 AKEVSENKEKTKESN
+365 KEASDNKEKTKESS

-387 NAQASDKTSE
+387 NTQASDKTSD
-397 NKSAAPKE
+397 NKSVTPKE

-442 TIQKVG
+442 IIQKVG

-496 PKEPLREPFK
+496 PKEQLRELFK

-524 TDNENKET
+524 TDYENKET

>member
-1 MPSFVNP
+1 MPSPVNP
-8 IHTNANALNSGT
+8 IHTNANALNGGA

-26 TKNAPKSASKDFNK
+26 AKNAPKSASKDFSK

-55 NPNALKAT
+55 DPNALKAT

-72 ELEKTPTPHHQ
+72 ALEKTPTLPHQ

-97 KDLLNH
+97 KDWLNH
-103 KKTTASHEAQHET
+103 KKTTASHEAQHE
-116 HEPTLKDLLNHKKT
+116 N
-130 TASHEAQHE
+130 
-139 THEMH
+139 H

-155 NKNEKKPNGVAS
+155 NKNEKKPNGVTS
-167 NAHQANLTNKNPL
+167 NAHQTNLTNKNPL

-194 APTHNAKEPKT
+194 TPTHNAKEPKT
-205 LKDIHALS
+205 LKDIQTLS
-213 QKHDLNASNIQV
+213 QKHDLNASNIQA
-225 GTPLEKKETPLNA
+225 TAPLEKKETLLNA

-252 HTLAKNDSKNT
+252 HTLAKNDAKNT

-272 LEKKESH
+272 LEKKESP
-279 NKERTTPPSNEKKTP
+279 NKEHANPLNNEKKTP
-294 PLREALQ
+294 PLKETLP

-318 TPTKTQTTA
+318 TPIHAKTQTTA
-327 ATPENAPKIPLKTP
+327 PSTTPENAPKIPLKTP
-341 PLMPLIGANPPNDN
+341 PLMPLIGANPPPNDN
-355 APTPLEKEEK
+355 IPTPLEKEEK
-365 AKEVSENKEKTKESN
+365 TKEVSDNKEKTKETN
-380 NSAQSAQ
+380 NSTQNAQ
-387 NAQASDKTSE
+387 NAQASDKTSD
-397 NKSAAPKE
+397 NKSIAPKE
-405 TIKHFTQQLKQEIQE
+405 TIKHFAQQLKQEIQE

-442 TIQKVG
+442 IIQKVG

-496 PKEPLREPFK
+496 PKEQLRELFK
-506 EQEST
+506 EQESS

-524 TDNENKET
+524 TDHENKET

>member
-1 MPSFVNP
+1 MPSPVNP
-8 IHTNANALNSGT
+8 IHTNANALNSGA

-26 TKNAPKSASKDFNK
+26 TKNAPKSASKDFSK

-55 NPNALKAT
+55 SPNPNALKAT
-63 PKDAKEDAK
+63 PKDAKENAK
-72 ELEKTPTPHHQ
+72 KLEKNPTPYPQ
-83 HAQNLAKDQ
+83 HAQNPAKDQ

-97 KDLLNH
+97 KDWLNH
-103 KKTTASHEAQHET
+103 PKTTAKHETQHET
-116 HEPTLKDLLNHKKT
+116 HETN
-130 TASHEAQHE
+130 
-139 THEMH
+139 

-155 NKNEKKPNGVAS
+155 NKNEKKPNGVTS
-167 NAHQANLTNKNPL
+167 NAHQTNLASKNPI
-180 TPTNHANNAIKNPT
+180 TPTNHANNANKNPT
-194 APTHNAKEPKT
+194 APTHNAKESKT
-205 LKDIHALS
+205 LKDIQTLS
-213 QKHDLNASNIQV
+213 QKHDLNASNIQATT
-225 GTPLEKKETPLNA
+225 TPENKTPLNA

-252 HTLAKNDSKNT
+252 HTLAKNDAKNT

-272 LEKKESH
+272 LEKKDPH
-279 NKERTTPPSNEKKTP
+279 NKEHATPPNNEKKTP
-294 PLREALQ
+294 PLKEALQ

-312 KKKPEK
+312 KKKSE
-318 TPTKTQTTA
+318 KTQTKAQTTA
-327 ATPENAPKIPLKTP
+327 PSITPENAPKIPIKTP
-341 PLMPLIGANPPNDN
+341 PLMPLIGANPPPNDN
-355 APTPLEKEEK
+355 IPTPLEKEETT
-365 AKEVSENKEKTKESN
+365 KEASDNKEKTKETSN
-380 NSAQSAQ
+380 SVQSAQ

-397 NKSAAPKE
+397 NKSIAPKE

-442 TIQKVG
+442 IIQKVG

-496 PKEPLREPFK
+496 PKEQLRELFK

-524 TDNENKET
+524 TDHENQET

>member
-1 MPSFVNP
+1 MPSPINP
-8 IHTNANALNSGT
+8 IHTNASALNSGA

-26 TKNAPKSASKDFNK
+26 TKNAPKSASKDFSK

-55 NPNALKAT
+55 NPSALKAT
-63 PKDAKEDAK
+63 PKNAKENTK

-103 KKTTASHEAQHET
+103 KKTTASHEAQHEI
-116 HEPTLKDLLNHKKT
+116 HKN
-130 TASHEAQHE
+130 
-139 THEMH
+139 H

-167 NAHQANLTNKNPL
+167 SAHQANLTNKNPL

-194 APTHNAKEPKT
+194 APTHNAKESKT

-252 HTLAKNDSKNT
+252 HTLAKNDAKNT

-272 LEKKESH
+272 LEKKESQ
-279 NKERTTPPSNEKKTP
+279 NKEHATPPSNEKKTP

-318 TPTKTQTTA
+318 TSIHAKAQTTAQA

-365 AKEVSENKEKTKESN
+365 TKEASDNKEKTKEST
-380 NSAQSAQ
+380 NSTQNAQ

-496 PKEPLREPFK
+496 PKEPFK

>member
-1 MPSFVNP
+1 MPSPVNP
-8 IHTNANALNSGT
+8 IHTNANALNSGA

-26 TKNAPKSASKDFNK
+26 AKNAPKSASKDFSK
-40 ILNQKISKDKTAPKE
+40 ILNQKISKDKTASKE
-55 NPNALKAT
+55 NPSALEDT
-63 PKDAKEDAK
+63 PKDAKA
-72 ELEKTPTPHHQ
+72 LEKTPTLNHQ
-83 HAQNLAKDQ
+83 HAQNPAKDQ

-97 KDLLNH
+97 KDWLNH
-103 KKTTASHEAQHET
+103 PKTTAPHEAQHET
-116 HEPTLKDLLNHKKT
+116 HEAN
-130 TASHEAQHE
+130 
-139 THEMH
+139 

-155 NKNEKKPNGVAS
+155 NKNEKKPNEVAS
-167 NAHQANLTNKNPL
+167 NAHQTNLPNKNPI
-180 TPTNHANNAIKNPT
+180 TPNHANNANKTPT
-194 APTHNAKEPKT
+194 TPTHNAKEPKT
-205 LKDIHALS
+205 LKDIQTLS
-213 QKHDLNASNIQV
+213 QKHDLNANNIQAAT
-225 GTPLEKKETPLNA
+225 TPENKTPLNA
-238 SDQLALK
+238 SDHLALK
-245 TTQTSIN
+245 TTQTPTN
-252 HTLAKNDSKNT
+252 NTLAKNDAKNT

-272 LEKKESH
+272 LEKKEPL
-279 NKERTTPPSNEKKTP
+279 NKEHANPQNNEKKTP
-294 PLREALQ
+294 PLKEALE

-318 TPTKTQTTA
+318 TPTHAKTQTTA
-327 ATPENAPKIPLKTP
+327 QATTPENAPKIPLKTP
-341 PLMPLIGANPPNDN
+341 PLMPLIGANPPPNDN
-355 APTPLEKEEK
+355 IPTPLEKEEK
-365 AKEVSENKEKTKESN
+365 TKEISDNKEKTKETNS
-380 NSAQSAQ
+380 SAQSAQ
-387 NAQASDKTSE
+387 NTQASDKTSD
-397 NKSAAPKE
+397 NKSTAPKE

-420 YKPPMSRI
+420 YKPPMSKI

-496 PKEPLREPFK
+496 QAPKDQPKEPFK
-506 EQEST
+506 EQELT

-524 TDNENKET
+524 TDHENQET

>member
-1 MPSFVNP
+1 MPSPINP
-8 IHTNANALNSGT
+8 IHTNASANANALNSGA
-20 KNEVKD
+20 KNKD
-26 TKNAPKSASKDFNK
+26 TKNAPKSASKDFSK
-40 ILNQKISKDKTAPKE
+40 ILNQKISKDKTAPKNS
-55 NPNALKAT
+55 NPSALKDTPQNALKD
-63 PKDAKEDAK
+63 K
-72 ELEKTPTPHHQ
+72 LEKTPTPQPQ

-103 KKTTASHEAQHET
+103 PKTTASHEAQHE
-116 HEPTLKDLLNHKKT
+116 N
-130 TASHEAQHE
+130 
-139 THEMH
+139 H
-144 ETNPKTPNETL
+144 ETNPKTPNEI
-155 NKNEKKPNGVAS
+155 NKNEKKPNGVTS
-167 NAHQANLTNKNPL
+167 NTHQANLTHKNPL
-180 TPTNHANNAIKNPT
+180 TPTNHANHANKNPT

-205 LKDIHALS
+205 LKDIQTLS
-213 QKHDLNASNIQV
+213 QKHDLNANNIQA
-225 GTPLEKKETPLNA
+225 TAPLEKKETPLNA
-238 SDQLALK
+238 SDHLALK
-245 TTQTSIN
+245 TTQAPIN
-252 HTLAKNDSKNT
+252 NTLAKNDAKNT

-279 NKERTTPPSNEKKTP
+279 NKEHANPLNNEKKTP
-294 PLREALQ
+294 PLKEALQ

-312 KKKPEK
+312 KKKSEK
-318 TPTKTQTTA
+318 TPTKAQTTA
-327 ATPENAPKIPLKTP
+327 PSIVPENAPKIPLKTP
-341 PLMPLIGANPPNDN
+341 PLMPLIGANPHNND
-355 APTPLEKEEK
+355 APTPLEKEETT
-365 AKEVSENKEKTKESN
+365 KEISDNKEKTKETN

-387 NAQASDKTSE
+387 NAQANDKTSE
-397 NKSAAPKE
+397 NKSTAPKE

-442 TIQKVG
+442 IIQKVG

-496 PKEPLREPFK
+496 EKEPFK
-506 EQEST
+506 ESFKEQELT

-524 TDNENKET
+524 TDHENQET

>member
-1 MPSFVNP
+1 MSSPINP
-8 IHTNANALNSGT
+8 IHTNANALNSGA
-20 KNEVKD
+20 KNED
-26 TKNAPKSASKDFNK
+26 TKNAPKSASKDFSK

-55 NPNALKAT
+55 NPNALKAV

-72 ELEKTPTPHHQ
+72 TLEKTPTPHHQ

-97 KDLLNH
+97 KDWLNH

-116 HEPTLKDLLNHKKT
+116 HETN
-130 TASHEAQHE
+130 
-139 THEMH
+139 

-155 NKNEKKPNGVAS
+155 NKNEKKPNGVTS
-167 NAHQANLTNKNPL
+167 NAHQTNLASKNPI
-180 TPTNHANNAIKNPT
+180 TPNHANNAIKNPT
-194 APTHNAKEPKT
+194 TPTHNAKESKT
-205 LKDIHALS
+205 LKDIQTLS
-213 QKHDLNASNIQV
+213 QKHDLNASNIQAT
-225 GTPLEKKETPLNA
+225 TPLEKKETPLNA

-245 TTQTSIN
+245 TTQTPIN
-252 HTLAKNDSKNT
+252 NTLAKNDAKNT
-263 ANLSSVLQS
+263 ANLSSILQS
-272 LEKKESH
+272 LEKKDPH
-279 NKERTTPPSNEKKTP
+279 NKEHATPPNNEKKTP
-294 PLREALQ
+294 PLKEALQ

-312 KKKPEK
+312 KKKSE
-318 TPTKTQTTA
+318 KTQTKAQTTA
-327 ATPENAPKIPLKTP
+327 PSATPENAPKLALKTP

-355 APTPLEKEEK
+355 PPTPLEKEGTT
-365 AKEVSENKEKTKESN
+365 KETSDNKEKTKESN

-397 NKSAAPKE
+397 NKSVTPKE

-442 TIQKVG
+442 IIQKVG
-448 KNLKVSVISHN
+448 KNLKVSVISQN

-496 PKEPLREPFK
+496 PKEPFK
-506 EQEST
+506 EQELT

-524 TDNENKET
+524 TDHENKET

>member
-8 IHTNANALNSGT
+8 IHTNASANANANANALNSGA

-26 TKNAPKSASKDFNK
+26 TKNAPKSASKDFSK
-40 ILNQKISKDKTAPKE
+40 ILNQKISKDKSTPKE
-55 NPNALKAT
+55 NPSALKAT
-63 PKDAKEDAK
+63 PKDTKENAK
-72 ELEKTPTPHHQ
+72 ELEKTPTLHHQ

-103 KKTTASHEAQHET
+103 KKTTVSHEAQHET
-116 HEPTLKDLLNHKKT
+116 
-130 TASHEAQHE
+130 
-139 THEMH
+139 H

-155 NKNEKKPNGVAS
+155 NKNEKKPNEVAS
-167 NAHQANLTNKNPL
+167 GAHQTNLTNKNPL
-180 TPTNHANNAIKNPT
+180 TPTNHAIKNPT

-205 LKDIHALS
+205 LKDIQTLS

-225 GTPLEKKETPLNA
+225 SAPLEKKETPLNA

-252 HTLAKNDSKNT
+252 HTLAKNDAKNT

-272 LEKKESH
+272 LEKKESQ
-279 NKERTTPPSNEKKTP
+279 NKERATPPSNEKKTP

-318 TPTKTQTTA
+318 TPIHAKTQTIAPST
-327 ATPENAPKIPLKTP
+327 TPENAPKISLKTP

-365 AKEVSENKEKTKESN
+365 TKEVSENKEKTKEST
-380 NSAQSAQ
+380 NSTQSAQ
-387 NAQASDKTSE
+387 NAQASDKTGE
-397 NKSAAPKE
+397 NKSVTPKE

-442 TIQKVG
+442 IIQKVG

-496 PKEPLREPFK
+496 PKEQLGESFK
-506 EQEST
+506 DQEST

>member
-1 MPSFVNP
+1 MPSPINP
-8 IHTNANALNSGT
+8 IHTNANALNGGA
-20 KNEVKD
+20 KNED
-26 TKNAPKSASKDFNK
+26 TKNAPKSASKDFSK
-40 ILNQKISKDKTAPKE
+40 ILNQKISKDKTASKE
-55 NPNALKAT
+55 SPNHSALKDA
-63 PKDAKEDAK
+63 PKDAKA
-72 ELEKTPTPHHQ
+72 LEKTPTLNHQ
-83 HAQNLAKDQ
+83 HAQNPAKDQ

-97 KDLLNH
+97 KDWLNH
-103 KKTTASHEAQHET
+103 QKTTASHEAQHE
-116 HEPTLKDLLNHKKT
+116 KN
-130 TASHEAQHE
+130 
-139 THEMH
+139 H

-155 NKNEKKPNGVAS
+155 SKNEKKPNGVTS

-180 TPTNHANNAIKNPT
+180 TPTNHANHAIKNPT
-194 APTHNAKEPKT
+194 TPTHSAKEPKT
-205 LKDIHALS
+205 LKDIQTLS
-213 QKHDLNASNIQV
+213 QKHNLNASNIQAAT
-225 GTPLEKKETPLNA
+225 TPENKNPLNA
-238 SDQLALK
+238 SDHLALK
-245 TTQTSIN
+245 TTQASIN
-252 HTLAKNDSKNT
+252 HTLAKNDTKNT

-272 LEKKESH
+272 LEKKEPP
-279 NKERTTPPSNEKKTP
+279 NKEHANHPNNEKKTP
-294 PLREALQ
+294 PLKEALQ

-312 KKKPEK
+312 KKKSEK
-318 TPTKTQTTA
+318 TPTKAQTTA
-327 ATPENAPKIPLKTP
+327 PSIAPENAPKIPLKTP
-341 PLMPLIGANPPNDN
+341 PLMPLIGANPPPNDN
-355 APTPLEKEEK
+355 IPTPLEKEETT
-365 AKEVSENKEKTKESN
+365 KEASDNKEKTKESS
-380 NSAQSAQ
+380 NSTQSVQ
-387 NAQASDKTSE
+387 NTQASDKTSD
-397 NKSAAPKE
+397 NKSTAPKE

-420 YKPPMSRI
+420 YKPPMSKI

-442 TIQKVG
+442 VIQKVG

-496 PKEPLREPFK
+496 PKEQLREPFK
-506 EQEST
+506 EQESS

>member
-1 MPSFVNP
+1 MPSPINP
-8 IHTNANALNSGT
+8 IHTNASINANANASTLINSGA
-20 KNEVKD
+20 KNED
-26 TKNAPKSASKDFNK
+26 TKNAPKSASKDFSK

-55 NPNALKAT
+55 NPSALKAT
-63 PKDAKEDAK
+63 PKNSKEGAKEGTKA
-72 ELEKTPTPHHQ
+72 LEKTPTPQPQ
-83 HAQNLAKDQ
+83 HAQNPAKDQ

-97 KDLLNH
+97 RDLLNH
-103 KKTTASHEAQHET
+103 KKTTASHEAQH
-116 HEPTLKDLLNHKKT
+116 KN
-130 TASHEAQHE
+130 
-139 THEMH
+139 H
-144 ETNPKTPNETL
+144 ETNPKTPNKTL
-155 NKNEKKPNGVAS
+155 NKNEKRPNGVAS
-167 NAHQANLTNKNPL
+167 GAHQVSLTNKNPL
-180 TPTNHANNAIKNPT
+180 TPTNNAIKNPT
-194 APTHNAKEPKT
+194 TPTDTKKESKT
-205 LKDIHALS
+205 LKDIQTLS

-225 GTPLEKKETPLNA
+225 TTTLENKTPLNA

-252 HTLAKNDSKNT
+252 HTLAKNDAKNT

-294 PLREALQ
+294 PLRESLQ

-327 ATPENAPKIPLKTP
+327 QAVTLENAPKIPLKTP
-341 PLMPLIGANPPNDN
+341 PLMPLIGTNPPNDN

-365 AKEVSENKEKTKESN
+365 TKEVSDNKEKTKESTN
-380 NSAQSAQ
+380 SAQ
-387 NAQASDKTSE
+387 NAQNTQASDKTSE

-496 PKEPLREPFK
+496 PKEQLRESFK

>member
-1 MPSFVNP
+1 MPSPVNP
-8 IHTNANALNSGT
+8 IHTNANALNSGA
-20 KNEVKD
+20 KNED
-26 TKNAPKSASKDFNK
+26 TKNAPKSASKDFSK

-55 NPNALKAT
+55 NPSALKAT
-63 PKDAKEDAK
+63 PQDAKENAKENAKEDAK
-72 ELEKTPTPHHQ
+72 ALEKTPTPHHQ
-83 HAQNLAKDQ
+83 HAQNPAKDQ

-103 KKTTASHEAQHET
+103 QKTHPTAKHEAQHET
-116 HEPTLKDLLNHKKT
+116 HKN
-130 TASHEAQHE
+130 
-139 THEMH
+139 H

-155 NKNEKKPNGVAS
+155 NKNEKKPNEVTS
-167 NAHQANLTNKNPL
+167 NAHQANLPNKNPI
-180 TPTNHANNAIKNPT
+180 TPTNRANNAIKNPT
-194 APTHNAKEPKT
+194 TPTHNAKDPKT
-205 LKDIHALS
+205 LKDIQTLS
-213 QKHDLNASNIQV
+213 QKHDLNASNIQAT
-225 GTPLEKKETPLNA
+225 TPLEKKETLLNA
-238 SDQLALK
+238 SDHLALK
-245 TTQTSIN
+245 TTQTPTN
-252 HTLAKNDSKNT
+252 HTLAKNDAKNT

-272 LEKKESH
+272 LEKKEPH
-279 NKERTTPPSNEKKTP
+279 NKEHANPQNNEKKTP
-294 PLREALQ
+294 PLKEALQ

-318 TPTKTQTTA
+318 TPTKAQTTA
-327 ATPENAPKIPLKTP
+327 SSATPENAPKIPLKMLS
-341 PLMPLIGANPPNDN
+341 LMPLIGANPPPNDN
-355 APTPLEKEEK
+355 APTPLEKEETT
-365 AKEVSENKEKTKESN
+365 KEASDNKEKTKETS

-397 NKSAAPKE
+397 NKSTAPKE

-442 TIQKVG
+442 IIQKVG

-496 PKEPLREPFK
+496 PKEQLRELFK

-524 TDNENKET
+524 TDHENQET

>member
-1 MPSFVNP
+1 MPSPINP
-8 IHTNANALNSGT
+8 IHTNANANALNSGA

-26 TKNAPKSASKDFNK
+26 TKNAPKSASKDFSK

-55 NPNALKAT
+55 NPSALKAT

-92 QAPTL
+92 QTPTL

-116 HEPTLKDLLNHKKT
+116 HK
-130 TASHEAQHE
+130 
-139 THEMH
+139 MH

-167 NAHQANLTNKNPL
+167 NAHQTSLTNKNPL
-180 TPTNHANNAIKNPT
+180 APTNHANNAIKNPT

-205 LKDIHALS
+205 LKDIQTLS
-213 QKHDLNASNIQV
+213 QKHDLNASNIQATT
-225 GTPLEKKETPLNA
+225 TPENKTPLNA

-252 HTLAKNDSKNT
+252 HTLAKNDAKNT

-279 NKERTTPPSNEKKTP
+279 NKEHATPPSNEKKTP
-294 PLREALQ
+294 PLREALP

-327 ATPENAPKIPLKTP
+327 QAATPENAPKIPPKTP

-355 APTPLEKEEK
+355 APTLLEKEEK
-365 AKEVSENKEKTKESN
+365 AKEVSENKEKTKEST
-380 NSAQSAQ
+380 NSAQNTQ
-387 NAQASDKTSE
+387 NTQASDKTSE

-420 YKPPMSRI
+420 YKSPMSRI

-496 PKEPLREPFK
+496 PKEQLKESFK

-524 TDNENKET
+524 TDNENQET

>member
-1 MPSFVNP
+1 MPSPINP
-8 IHTNANALNSGT
+8 IHTNASANASASINSGA
-20 KNEVKD
+20 KNED
-26 TKNAPKSASKDFNK
+26 TKNAPKSASKDFSK

-63 PKDAKEDAK
+63 PKDAKESAKKDAK

-116 HEPTLKDLLNHKKT
+116 HK
-130 TASHEAQHE
+130 
-139 THEMH
+139 MH
-144 ETNPKTPNETL
+144 ETNPKIPNETL

-180 TPTNHANNAIKNPT
+180 TPTNHANKNPT

-205 LKDIHALS
+205 LKDIQTLS
-213 QKHDLNASNIQV
+213 QKHDLNASNIQATT
-225 GTPLEKKETPLNA
+225 TPENKTPLNA

-252 HTLAKNDSKNT
+252 HTLAKNDTKNT

-294 PLREALQ
+294 PLKEALQ

-327 ATPENAPKIPLKTP
+327 PSVTPENAPKIPLKTP
-341 PLMPLIGANPPNDN
+341 PLMPLIGANPPNNN

-365 AKEVSENKEKTKESN
+365 TKEISENKEKTKEST

-397 NKSAAPKE
+397 NKSVTPKE

-496 PKEPLREPFK
+496 PKEPFKESFK

-532 SMQITL
+532 IMQITL

>member
-1 MPSFVNP
+1 MPSPINP
-8 IHTNANALNSGT
+8 IHTSTNANASINSGA
-20 KNEVKD
+20 KNED
-26 TKNAPKSASKDFNK
+26 TKNAPKSASKDFSK

-63 PKDAKEDAK
+63 PKNSKEGAKEDAK

-97 KDLLNH
+97 KDWLNH
-103 KKTTASHEAQHET
+103 KKTTASHEAQH
-116 HEPTLKDLLNHKKT
+116 KN
-130 TASHEAQHE
+130 
-139 THEMH
+139 H

-180 TPTNHANNAIKNPT
+180 TPTNHANNANKNPT
-194 APTHNAKEPKT
+194 TPTHNAKESKT
-205 LKDIHALS
+205 LKDIQTLS

-225 GTPLEKKETPLNA
+225 AAPLEKKETPLNA

-252 HTLAKNDSKNT
+252 HTLAKNGAKNT

-279 NKERTTPPSNEKKTP
+279 NKECATPPSNEKKTP

-318 TPTKTQTTA
+318 TPTKAQTTAQA
-327 ATPENAPKIPLKTP
+327 ATPENAPKIPLKTL

-365 AKEVSENKEKTKESN
+365 AKEVSENKEKTKEST

-387 NAQASDKTSE
+387 NTQASDKASE

-496 PKEPLREPFK
+496 PREPLREPFK